1 MKTPPILKL
10 SFCFLILTACQPK
23 NNSGGGASP
32 PPPSQVLPAEEANLQ
47 IPSLY
52 SQIDGKTLRIIKRE
66 IRGSSSL
73 PNGQS
78 FFFVERYDVDE
89 NPAKSRVTPCVH
101 LIRGET
107 YERHEMDGIRITPAR
122 QYTFRGAVA
131 TDECGYKYDVEIE
144 NADGQAYTAGDTYLS
159 LHPRLP
165 LSPLHTL
172 SGRKITVTDSRTVV
186 MTDMAGA
193 NSVYKIVRSRR

>member
-1 MKTPPILKL
+1 MKTSSILKL
-10 SFCFLILTACQPK
+10 GFCLLTLSACQSK
-23 NNSGGGASP
+23 NDSGGGAP
-32 PPPSQVLPAEEANLQ
+32 PPPAQVLPAEEANLQ

-52 SQIDGKTLRIIKRE
+52 SQIDGKTVRIIKRE
-66 IRGSSSL
+66 IRGTL
-73 PNGQS
+73 PMPHGQG

-89 NPAKSRVTPCVH
+89 NPAKSRVTPCVR

-122 QYTFRGAVA
+122 QYTFRGTVA

-144 NADGQAYTAGDTYLS
+144 NANGQAYAGGEIYLS
-159 LHPRLP
+159 LHPRPP
-165 LSPLHTL
+165 LSALHTL
-172 SGRKITVTDSRTVV
+172 SGQKITLKNSKTVV
-186 MTDMAGA
+186 MTDKMGA